1 VKVCP
6 FAKWQHFV
14 LLLFL
19 ACRLID
25 EAADFPLYMTIQ
37 QSMDV
42 GKVRLEGNGPLI
54 KLAFVAS
61 Q

>member
-1 VKVCP
+1 
-6 FAKWQHFV
+6 
-14 LLLFL
+14 
-19 ACRLID
+19 LID